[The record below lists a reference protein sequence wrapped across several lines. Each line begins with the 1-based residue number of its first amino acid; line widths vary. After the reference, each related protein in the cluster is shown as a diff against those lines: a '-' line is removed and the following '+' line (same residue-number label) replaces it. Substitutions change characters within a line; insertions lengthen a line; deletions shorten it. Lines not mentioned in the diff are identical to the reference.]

1 MIPFGLMYLMGCTE
15 DNESPN
21 KPVEESIITYV
32 AGDWYLDD
40 EDCDNN
46 STFNPSVEKVSVEL
60 DNNF

>member
-32 AGDWYLDD
+32 AGD
-40 EDCDNN
+40 
-46 STFNPSVEKVSVEL
+46 
-60 DNNF
+60 